1 MKLKVVKYKNYG
13 LKNNNAGEIIEHKF
27 YYSYYELNN
36 GSIIELQFVQYIGPM
51 TKEEDD
57 YGFSYTNMTLKSGE
71 ELTYIFGQDFWE
83 HWNTKPANHQID
95 NPQDPSKEEKECI
108 RLFFDEH
115 LKMNDLES
123 EIVLVKPKKRIIK
136 SLKKSLVSL
145 GYSKEVKK
153 RLKGLGIESRWD
165 FINFDFDKGEDERI
179 LNDQK
184 SFKDMYNDW

>member
-1 MKLKVVKYKNYG
+1 MKLKVVRYKNYG
-13 LKNNNAGEIIEHKF
+13 LKNSNAGEIIEHKF

-83 HWNTKPANHQID
+83 HWNTKLANHQID
-95 NPQDPSKEEKECI
+95 NPKDPSKEEKECI

-123 EIVLVKPKKRIIK
+123 EIVLVKPRKRIIK